1 MSKTKKAV
9 VKAPLSIEE
18 QMAELSAT
26 IITNR
31 LNIKVASD
39 ALKEQEETLKSYLL
53 ENNKEQIGSLRVE
66 KALGSLYWTGDKGKG
81 LQTKLAELTNSIDP
95 KFKSV
100 KLELE
105 EISAAINS
113 DPALYG
119 QIARLGIGLE
129 RKADTTKLKEVKA

>member
-1 MSKTKKAV
+1 MSKAKKAV

-18 QMAELSAT
+18 QMSELSAT

-81 LQTKLAELTNSIDP
+81 LQTKLQN
-95 KFKSV
+95 
-100 KLELE
+100 
-105 EISAAINS
+105 
-113 DPALYG
+113 
-119 QIARLGIGLE
+119 
-129 RKADTTKLKEVKA
+129 